1 MVTQFVGFLG
11 AYRDP
16 GSLPPL
22 FAGVL
27 GGLLTTWVTFVPCFL
42 WVFVGG
48 PFMERL
54 RANRTLSAALGAITA
69 AVFGVVLNLAFWF
82 AVHVLFSE
90 TRTVTGF
97 GLDMEVPVPGSVAA
111 VLAVAAL
118 VAVFALRLSLFV
130 VLGGAAAAGLLA
142 QFAGIV

>member
-1 MVTQFVGFLG
+1 MAFGSHVDPALLDSRDFVLAAVQTRGT
-11 AYRDP
+11 
-16 GSLPPL
+16 
-22 FAGVL
+22 VL
-27 GGLLTTWVTFVPCFL
+27 ARAT
-42 WVFVGG
+42 
-48 PFMERL
+48 ERL